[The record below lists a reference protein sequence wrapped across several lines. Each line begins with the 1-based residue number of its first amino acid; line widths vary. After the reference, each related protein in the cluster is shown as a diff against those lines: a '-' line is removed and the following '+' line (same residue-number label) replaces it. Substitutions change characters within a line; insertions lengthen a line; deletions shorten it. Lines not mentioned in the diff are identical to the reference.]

1 MYFVI
6 VKSIGFDEKSTRVL
20 FSGNDLTEDIVALL
34 IRTYG
39 NAANK
44 IQVSMEE
51 SEEEE

>member
-1 MYFVI
+1 MYYVV

-20 FSGNDLTEDIVALL
+20 FSGNDLSEDLVSLL

-44 IQVSMEE
+44 IQVDYEE
-51 SEEEE
+51 SED